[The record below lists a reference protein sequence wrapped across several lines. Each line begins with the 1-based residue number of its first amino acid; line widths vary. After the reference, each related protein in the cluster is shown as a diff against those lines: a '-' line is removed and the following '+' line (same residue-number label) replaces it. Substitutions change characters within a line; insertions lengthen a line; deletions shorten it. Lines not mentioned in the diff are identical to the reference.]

1 MGRPSIFTPEL
12 ADEICEFLETGGTLT
27 AFCEKNGA
35 PSYETIR
42 RWLRDNEEFRA
53 KYARAREESAHASA
67 ELIQNLAKKAETG
80 DLDSNAARV
89 AIDAHKWLAGKR
101 KPKVYGDRQ
110 IVDVGDDTLKHLSP
124 ERVDA
129 RIVELLGKAGAALA
143 LGVPGKTEGGKSS

>member
-1 MGRPSIFTPEL
+1 MGRPSIFTTEL

-27 AFCEKNGA
+27 AFCEKSGA

-80 DLDSNAARV
+80 DLDSSAARV

-110 IVDVGDDTLKHLSP
+110 ILDVGEDTLAKLSDDK
-124 ERVDA
+124 VHA
-129 RIVELLGKAGAALA
+129 RIAELSKELGIAALLGGSGKKEAG
-143 LGVPGKTEGGKSS
+143 E

>member
-110 IVDVGDDTLKHLSP
+110 ILDVGEDTLAKLSD
-124 ERVDA
+124 ERVHA
-129 RIVELLGKAGAALA
+129 RIAELAKELGVAALLGGSGKKEAG
-143 LGVPGKTEGGKSS
+143 E